1 MAMDQTF
8 HFQTW
13 KSECIIV
20 LQSLTEWS
28 YTHGHADL
36 KHMFQVQK
44 TVSMNSRETSSKGC
58 DILF

>member
-28 YTHGHADL
+28 DTDGHADL
-36 KHMFQVQK
+36 KHMFQDQK
-44 TVSMNSRETSSKGC
+44 TVNMKSH
-58 DILF
+58 

>member
-13 KSECIIV
+13 RSECIIV

-28 YTHGHADL
+28 YTDGHADL
-36 KHMFQVQK
+36 KHVPQVQK
-44 TVSMNSRETSSKGC
+44 TVNKKSQEACSKGC
-58 DILF
+58 DIIF

>member
-28 YTHGHADL
+28 YTDGWTCR
-36 KHMFQVQK
+36 FK
-44 TVSMNSRETSSKGC
+44 TYVSSPEDSQHEVSLDAQQRM
-58 DILF
+58 